1 MTTTTA
7 AAAAVTPAGVAE
19 TTRVPKSDG
28 RRKSHVVANTFGVLT
43 LLLSLFPLYWLV
55 ATSFK
60 KTEEIR
66 TTTPVLAPIPPQLS
80 NYDEAW
86 HTAGFLTAL
95 RNSVILTGLAVGIGI
110 AIAFFAAVALGRFW
124 FRGRTLFIVV
134 LILIQ
139 MIPGEALFVPYLVI
153 SQDLHIQGKMITL
166 VLVYISFVLPLSIWM
181 LRGFVRAVPK
191 EIEEAALTDGATRTQ
206 AFRKV
211 LFPLIAPGIVATS
224 IFGFLSSWNEFVY
237 AYTLTN
243 QPGQYTVP
251 VLIRSFIGPRGV
263 DWGAVMAMSVVF
275 TIPAVTF
282 FLFVQRR
289 AVGGLTAG
297 AVKG

>member
-1 MTTTTA
+1 VTA
-7 AAAAVTPAGVAE
+7 QAAGVN
-19 TTRVPKSDG
+19 G
-28 RRKSHVVANTFGVLT
+28 RRKRRLVANTFGVVT
-43 LLLSLFPLYWLV
+43 LLFSLFPLYWLV

-66 TTTPVLAPIPPQLS
+66 TETPVLAPIPPQFS
-80 NYDEAW
+80 NYSTAW
-86 HTAGFLTAL
+86 HTDGFLTSL
-95 RNSVILTGLAVGIGI
+95 RNSIVVTAAAVIIGM

-124 FRGRTLFIVV
+124 FRGRTLFIVA

-153 SQDLHIQGKMITL
+153 AQDLKIQGKMITL

-191 EIEEAALTDGATRTQ
+191 EIEEAALTDGATRAQ

-224 IFGFLSSWNEFVY
+224 IFGFLSCWNEFVY

-243 QPGQYTVP
+243 QPSQYTVP
-251 VLIRSFIGPRGV
+251 VQILSFISPRGV
-263 DWGAVMAMSVVF
+263 DWGAVMAMSVIF
-275 TIPAVTF
+275 TIPAVAF

>member
-1 MTTTTA
+1 MT
-7 AAAAVTPAGVAE
+7 
-19 TTRVPKSDG
+19 DG
-28 RRKSHVVANTFGVLT
+28 RRQSHVIANTFGVIT
-43 LLLSLFPLYWLV
+43 LLVSLFPLYWLLS
-55 ATSFK
+55 TSLK
-60 KTEEIR
+60 PANQIR
-66 TTTPVLAPIPPQLS
+66 TTNPVLVPTHLEFA
-80 NYDEAW
+80 NYQTAW
-86 HTAGFLTAL
+86 HTDGFLTSL
-95 RNSVILTGLAVGIGI
+95 KNSMIITALAVVIGIG
-110 AIAFFAAVALGRFW
+110 IAFFAAVALGRFW
-124 FRGRTLFIVV
+124 FRGRTLFIVI

-139 MIPGEALFVPYLVI
+139 MIPGEALFVPYVVL
-153 SQDLHIQGKMITL
+153 SQDLKIQGKMVTL

-191 EIEEAALTDGATRTQ
+191 EIEEAALVDGASRAK

-243 QPGQYTVP
+243 SPGQYTVP
-251 VLIRSFIGPRGV
+251 VLLHSFIGPRTA
-263 DWGAVMAMSVVF
+263 DWGAVMAMSVIF
-275 TIPAVTF
+275 TIPAAGF

>member
-1 MTTTTA
+1 
-7 AAAAVTPAGVAE
+7 VT
-19 TTRVPKSDG
+19 G
-28 RRKSHVVANTFGVLT
+28 RRQHHVIANTFGVIT
-43 LLLSLFPLYWLV
+43 LLTSLFPLYWLLT
-55 ATSFK
+55 TSLK
-60 KTEEIR
+60 PANQIR
-66 TTTPVLAPIPPQLS
+66 TTDPVLFPHPVEFA
-80 NYDEAW
+80 NYQTAW
-86 HTAGFLTAL
+86 NTEGFLTSL
-95 RNSVILTGLAVGIGI
+95 KNSVIITALAVGIGI
-110 AIAFFAAVALGRFW
+110 GIAFFAAVALGRFW
-124 FRGRTLFIVV
+124 FRGRTLFIVI

-139 MIPGEALFVPYLVI
+139 MIPGEALFVPYVVL
-153 SQDLHIQGKMITL
+153 SQDLKIQGKMVTL

-191 EIEEAALTDGATRTQ
+191 EIEEAALVDGASRAK

-243 QPGQYTVP
+243 SPGQYTVP
-251 VLIRSFIGPRGV
+251 VLLHSFIGPRTA

-275 TIPAVTF
+275 TVPAAAF

>member
-1 MTTTTA
+1 MTTT
-7 AAAAVTPAGVAE
+7 
-19 TTRVPKSDG
+19 DG
-28 RRKSHVVANTFGVLT
+28 RRKRHTLANTFGIVT
-43 LLLSLFPLYWLV
+43 LLVSLFPLYWLLT
-55 ATSFK
+55 TSLK
-60 KTEEIR
+60 PANQIR
-66 TTTPVLAPIPPQLS
+66 TTDPVLIPHPLEFG
-80 NYDEAW
+80 NYKTAW
-86 HTAGFLTAL
+86 STEGFLTSL
-95 RNSVILTGLAVGIGI
+95 KNSMIVTALAVIIGI

-124 FRGRTLFIVV
+124 FRGRTLFIVI

-139 MIPGEALFVPYLVI
+139 MIPGEALFVPYLVL
-153 SQDLHIQGKMITL
+153 SQDLHIQGKMLTL

-191 EIEEAALTDGATRTQ
+191 DIEEAALVDGATRSQ

-243 QPGQYTVP
+243 SRGQYTVP
-251 VLIRSFIGPRGV
+251 VLLHSFIGPRTA

-275 TIPAVTF
+275 TIPAAAF